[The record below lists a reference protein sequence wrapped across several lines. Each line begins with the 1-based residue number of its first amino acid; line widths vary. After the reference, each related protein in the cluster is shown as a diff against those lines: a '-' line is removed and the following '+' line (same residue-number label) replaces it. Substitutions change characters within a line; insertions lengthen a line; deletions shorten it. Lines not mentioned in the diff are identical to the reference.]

1 MRPLLR
7 FALHRKGRGDRCDE
21 PIENQRLHPK
31 SRREFNSFASTPRK
45 MESFRGPHQPLF
57 FDNVR
62 SA

>member
-7 FALHRKGRGDRCDE
+7 FALHRKGRVDRCDE

-31 SRREFNSFASTPRK
+31 SRREFNSFASTPQK

-62 SA
+62 SS